1 MQQIGCGALTA
12 LTQLNYSCN
21 GAKAQGVPLQLA
33 TPHIPKCGARVQPSR
48 SRNHCREG
56 SSTVLDTSLLHLKK
70 PTQHLI
76 PGRPVSGTSTQ
87 RRTAA
92 HGILHCKCTCCR
104 FPRQPAAGSS
114 SEMPCSWVHPSASHG
129 GQDLLPFP
137 PMLSASVNGSATSND
152 TASKVGLQQKL
163 QRLAIPRRA
172 ENTKAGRI
180 GPTPG

>member
-1 MQQIGCGALTA
+1 MCP
-12 LTQLNYSCN
+12 SCDD
-21 GAKAQGVPLQLA
+21 LQKTRSLEKLFDVK
-33 TPHIPKCGARVQPSR
+33 PRVQPSR

-76 PGRPVSGTSTQ
+76 PGRPVSGASTQ

-114 SEMPCSWVHPSASHG
+114 SEMPCSLSGQSQSHWKFHISNTMRFHGPSL
-129 GQDLLPFP
+129 Q
-137 PMLSASVNGSATSND
+137 MVNLHEARDDSEG
-152 TASKVGLQQKL
+152 KKE
-163 QRLAIPRRA
+163 RR
-172 ENTKAGRI
+172 K
-180 GPTPG
+180 